1 MDKYEGVFLAI
12 FRSYTQEI
20 SFICTH
26 YVYIDRIME
35 WESCKNGC
43 LFALFV
49 SKREEKGEKIK
60 KRHAKEAPY
69 EAVSSAGT

>member
-1 MDKYEGVFLAI
+1 MGLD
-12 FRSYTQEI
+12 
-20 SFICTH
+20 
-26 YVYIDRIME
+26 
-35 WESCKNGC
+35 SCKKGC

-49 SKREEKGEKIK
+49 SKREEKGEKMK

>member
-1 MDKYEGVFLAI
+1 
-12 FRSYTQEI
+12 
-20 SFICTH
+20 
-26 YVYIDRIME
+26 ME
-35 WESCKNGC
+35 LDSCKKGC